1 MINGETIQ
9 VDIRNN
15 TLKYAGN
22 GDKETTAN
30 DIIERPDYIKTI
42 EEQNKKLNEI
52 AWMQSHMVR
61 APLARIMGL
70 ISLITDFE
78 QDNIEKEKILEYIM
92 LSANELDAVIREIS
106 DKTRAVN
113 Y

>member
-1 MINGETIQ
+1 MEIW
-9 VDIRNN
+9 
-15 TLKYAGN
+15 
-22 GDKETTAN
+22 
-30 DIIERPDYIKTI
+30 DYIRTI

-78 QDNIEKEKILEYIM
+78 QDNIETEKILEYIM